1 MQRSA
6 LCRSRR
12 ELSNEYLLFTSI
24 YLQNLASIQPA
35 SQPASRERALSSLP
49 ALRVQIP
56 QVKQELNEALCSA
69 VRKKKPVD
77 HGTPS
82 VCGTWNPR
90 AFVLYHYY
98 PYNRSSWY
106 KMKDPVWWIFTII
119 AATQLYCIRAVWSG
133 KRAEI
138 IA

>member
-1 MQRSA
+1 MSEVCEKGFDLVKANATEDEDMPECVKRTVRGA
-6 LCRSRR
+6 LDIVKP
-12 ELSNEYLLFTSI
+12 E
-24 YLQNLASIQPA
+24 
-35 SQPASRERALSSLP
+35 
-49 ALRVQIP
+49 
-56 QVKQELNEALCSA
+56 VKQELHEALCSA